1 MERYLGGDKGEERRA
16 EIEAGKTGNHEG
28 ERKVMRAY
36 SMVRAGRNEGDEGR
50 LGGGLIQPLCADRR
64 RELHTKEAVLL
75 GVMKY
80 SGVRL
85 PQPT

>member
-1 MERYLGGDKGEERRA
+1 
-16 EIEAGKTGNHEG
+16 
-28 ERKVMRAY
+28 
-36 SMVRAGRNEGDEGR
+36 MVRAGKNEGDEGR
-50 LGGGLIQPLCADRR
+50 LGGGLIQPLCADRK